1 MTQELKGLTIII
13 SIYLLG
19 QMISRIIG
27 GFMPCNVLGMLILF
41 GLLQYN
47 IVKPEDVKSVCEF
60 ILKNMLVL
68 FVPINAGIMVSYPL
82 IANDWV
88 SILSI
93 VIITTILVMV
103 VVGHFQQYLSKR
115 WEK

>member
-1 MTQELKGLTIII
+1 MTRELKGMVMII

-19 QMISRIIG
+19 QIISRLIG
-27 GFMPCNVLGMLILF
+27 GFMPGNVLGMFILF

-47 IVKPEDVKSVCEF
+47 IVKEEDIKGVCNF

-68 FVPINAGIMVSYPL
+68 FIPISVGIIVNYQL
-82 IANDWV
+82 IANDWLSLITIV
-88 SILSI
+88 ILS
-93 VIITTILVMV
+93 TILVMV
-103 VVGHFQQYLSKR
+103 VVGHLQQYLSKR